1 VQDRRIFSKTS
12 ELEFYIMSSSKN
24 NSQDNKP
31 PVNPNETDNKS
42 AKGPEIDDDKDTEQN
57 FSSFGTSVPRKADK
71 NKKEKTKSSSGKSS
85 IVSWMFGK
93 R

>member
-1 VQDRRIFSKTS
+1 MS
-12 ELEFYIMSSSKN
+12 ETKN

-31 PVNPNETDNKS
+31 LVNPNESENKS
-42 AKGPEIDDDKDTEQN
+42 TKEPEIDDDNDTEQN
-57 FSSFGTSVPRKADK
+57 FSSFGTSVPRKGDK
-71 NKKEKTKSSSGKSS
+71 SRKEKSKSSSGKSS